1 MLLYL
6 LAARPYAEWQL
17 QGVEVLCHAAEL
29 GLFVAALAVAR
40 QLQAQAATYAMIGTC
55 VRAGVRTGSSTA
67 GQVQVRRGT
76 LVSWCTALCAVRRRP
91 AGAWACYILAAWGSV
106 LSIVSKG
113 RLTPASGI

>member
-40 QLQAQAATYAMIGTC
+40 RVQAQAATYAMIGTC
-55 VRAGVRTGSSTA
+55 VLLGVQDVQYNTA
-67 GQVQVRRGT
+67 GRPQ
-76 LVSWCTALCAVRRRP
+76 WCA
-91 AGAWACYILAAWGSV
+91 
-106 LSIVSKG
+106 
-113 RLTPASGI
+113 TPAIRCRGLLLTLGEAFSAM